1 MKKTLIALSILIS
14 ASSIAA
20 PMDHTKPGVG
30 EKDGASVGI
39 TWKADLPTVLP
50 GKWVTFTGAAGGP
63 ITAGAFTIQ
72 PDGSFA
78 TDEPVVIELHYWNS
92 GNTSEG
98 IKDEVG
104 DIVATGDEYAST
116 PATALGDVQYS
127 VGDVTFASEL
137 GADVSGLKAEV
148 TANGTALAP
157 RELSDL
163 GIAGEHVTN
172 WSIANAPG
180 SAFTNKLPGDK
191 ITAAAMV
198 SVDIEF
204 VAK

>member
-72 PDGSFA
+72 PDGSFE

-104 DIVATGDEYAST
+104 DIVATGDEYATVPDGS
-116 PATALGDVQYS
+116 ALGDVKYS

-148 TANGTALAP
+148 TAKGTALAP
-157 RELSDL
+157 ESFQ
-163 GIAGEHVTN
+163 N
-172 WSIANAPG
+172 
-180 SAFTNKLPGDK
+180 
-191 ITAAAMV
+191 
-198 SVDIEF
+198 
-204 VAK
+204 